1 MNHSENL
8 DIEKEMQTLERR
20 KSKLLRLLKL
30 RGEVAELER
39 AMSTDA
45 KVILNIITEEVC
57 AKFKLSMEALMSQC
71 REENVC
77 VPRQL
82 VFYLGHEIKR
92 IPCTQIGR
100 AFQRNHATVL
110 YACQSIKNR
119 METDEAFSETVSSVM
134 ASCKARLETGAL
146 IE

>member
-1 MNHSENL
+1 
-8 DIEKEMQTLERR
+8 MQTLERR
-20 KSKLLRLLKL
+20 KNKLLRLLKL

-39 AMSTDA
+39 ATMHGTDA

-57 AKFKLSMEALMSQC
+57 AKFKVSMETLLSQC

-82 VFYLGHEIKR
+82 VFYLGHEINR

-119 METDEAFSETVSSVM
+119 METNEAFSETVSSVM
-134 ASCKARLETGAL
+134 ASCKAKVEEAESSTV
-146 IE
+146 